1 MEKYIEN
8 IGYLIVLSVLYVLKI
23 FYSAFNVIAL
33 ALSIIIYMPSIVL
46 AILIGVLKGI
56 FIRRLKK

>member
-1 MEKYIEN
+1 MEKYIESV
-8 IGYLIVLSVLYVLKI
+8 GYLIVLSVLYVLKI

-33 ALSIIIYMPSIVL
+33 ALSIIIYMPSIIL
-46 AILIGVLKGI
+46 AIFIGVLKGI